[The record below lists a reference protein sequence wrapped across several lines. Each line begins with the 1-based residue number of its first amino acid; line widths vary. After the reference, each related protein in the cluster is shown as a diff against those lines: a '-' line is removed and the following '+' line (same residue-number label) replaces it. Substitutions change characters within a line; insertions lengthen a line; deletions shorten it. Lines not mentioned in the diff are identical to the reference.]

1 LRKSIS
7 SGGNHE
13 YRQTKQGP
21 TEYIRTTKFI
31 CPIGCIRTTCY
42 TLCNTVTPNDYL
54 VRGFTS
60 TNFSGTKDS
69 ITGKNSRIDPP
80 HAVCQRCQSQII
92 GFLPRR
98 QFQSVTDTDT
108 APAGHSDAPLQPTN
122 APYDASR
129 GGYRAAHTPRP
140 PHTPASTHRVLQ
152 AYPLPASYPPGGSG
166 CTRQRSTRGVWGG
179 ALCRAHRAL
188 AALSSTQT
196 CPPSRLQQAT
206 ARCGGARATG
216 DGR

>member
-1 LRKSIS
+1 M
-7 SGGNHE
+7 
-13 YRQTKQGP
+13 
-21 TEYIRTTKFI
+21 
-31 CPIGCIRTTCY
+31 
-42 TLCNTVTPNDYL
+42 

-92 GFLPRR
+92 GFFPRR

-129 GGYRAAHTPRP
+129 GGYTALPIHPAHPTRLPAPIEFFKHTHYPPPTLPAAAAAHANAARGACGAARYAARTARSQPSHPPRP
-140 PHTPASTHRVLQ
+140 ARPA
-152 AYPLPASYPPGGSG
+152 AS
-166 CTRQRSTRGVWGG
+166 
-179 ALCRAHRAL
+179 
-188 AALSSTQT
+188 
-196 CPPSRLQQAT
+196 SRLPPAVAVPARLAT
-206 ARCGGARATG
+206 VARPQPSSGASCCSRHG
-216 DGR
+216 SLSLV